1 MAEEDKDTFN
11 PYPYV
16 AVGVASLVLLVIL
29 YLIFFRGWGGLFDT
43 FGGAFTANLL
53 GE

>member
-1 MAEEDKDTFN
+1 MTDPDKDTFN

-16 AVGVASLVLLVIL
+16 AAGIAGFAFLVII
-29 YLIFFRGWGGLFDT
+29 YLIFFRGWSGLFDT
-43 FGGAFTANLL
+43 FGEAFTANLL

>member
-1 MAEEDKDTFN
+1 MTNTDKDTFN

-16 AVGVASLVLLVIL
+16 GAGAAGIVLLVIL
-29 YLIFFRGWGGLFDT
+29 YLIFFRGWGDLFDT
-43 FGGAFTANLL
+43 FGEAFTLNLL

>member
-1 MAEEDKDTFN
+1 MTDAEKHTFN

-16 AVGVASLVLLVIL
+16 AAGAAGFVLLVIL

-43 FGGAFTANLL
+43 FGEAFTVNLL
-53 GE
+53 SE